1 MTRGVEY
8 CVHNSRDD
16 SLCKRDAQVNIFLK
30 LLLLKKYKIFRRN
43 AEFIFTIGFQT
54 VFWGTYFCNLL
65 IQKSILRIK
74 LCDFRPKSQKQ
85 VPHQFIPQELMI
97 TKISGLKEV

>member
-30 LLLLKKYKIFRRN
+30 LLLLKKFFRRN
-43 AEFIFTIGFQT
+43 AGFIFTIGFQT